1 MGRFLSIEVS
11 GLVYSPQVLLMRVG
25 DLILVP
31 RYFLM
36 KDSLSMRLDTFF
48 GQGNSCGK

>member
-1 MGRFLSIEVS
+1 MGWFLNTEAN
-11 GLVYSPQVLLMRVG
+11 GLVYSPRVLLMHVG

-36 KDSLSMRLDTFF
+36 KDSLSMWLGTFC
-48 GQGNSCGK
+48 GQGSPCGK

>member
-1 MGRFLSIEVS
+1 MGRFLSTEVS
-11 GLVYSPQVLLMRVG
+11 GLVYSLRVFLMHVR

-36 KDSLSMRLDTFF
+36 KDSLSTWSGTSF
-48 GQGNSCGK
+48 GQGNPCER

>member
-1 MGRFLSIEVS
+1 MGRFLSIGVS
-11 GLVYSPQVLLMRVG
+11 GSVYSLQVLLMHVG

-36 KDSLSMRLDTFF
+36 KDSLSMQLGTSF
-48 GQGNSCGK
+48 S

>member
-1 MGRFLSIEVS
+1 
-11 GLVYSPQVLLMRVG
+11 MRVR

-36 KDSLSMRLDTFF
+36 KDSLSMQLGTFF
-48 GQGNSCGK
+48 GQGNPCGK

>member
-1 MGRFLSIEVS
+1 MGQFLSIEVS
-11 GLVYSPQVLLMRVG
+11 GPIYSLRVLLMHVG

-36 KDSLSMRLDTFF
+36 KDSLFIWLGTSF
-48 GQGNSCGK
+48 GQGNPCGK

>member
-11 GLVYSPQVLLMRVG
+11 GPIYSLQVLLMRVG

-36 KDSLSMRLDTFF
+36 KDSLSMRLGTSF
-48 GQGNSCGK
+48 GQGNPCGK